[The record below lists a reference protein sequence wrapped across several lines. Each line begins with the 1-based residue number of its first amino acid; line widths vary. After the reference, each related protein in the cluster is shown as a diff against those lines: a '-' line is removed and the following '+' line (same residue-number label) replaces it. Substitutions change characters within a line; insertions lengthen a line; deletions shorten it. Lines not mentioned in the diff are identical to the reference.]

1 MKKSGAEGPTLLEHV
16 ARARGETRAPLAER
30 MRPERLEEVVG
41 QGHLLKEGGLLRT
54 AIENDR
60 LPSLILWGPPGV
72 GKTTLAQVIA
82 HRTRR
87 TFASLSAVLGG
98 LAELRAIV
106 AQAEEDRKY
115 RGRGTL
121 VFVDEIH
128 RFNKAQQDAFLP
140 HLEKGTLTL
149 IGATTENPSFS
160 VNAAI
165 LSRAKVLTLR
175 ALETRDIVALL
186 ERALGSAKA
195 GFAPHRPFSP
205 EALGRIAEA
214 AEGDARRALNLL
226 EATVELALLPAAAAP
241 TEAEG
246 ASPEP
251 GGPANAPL
259 ETSPNAQEPITE
271 QTLEE
276 WFSNEPNLGTR
287 LNYDRSGDQHYGA
300 ASALIKSLRGSD
312 PDAALYYFMRMLD
325 GGEDPNFLSRRM
337 IIFASEDVGNAD
349 PRALSVALDADAA
362 FRRLGLPEGVYPL
375 AHACLYLA
383 SCPKSGAVK
392 AAIARVREVI
402 EKTGSLPIP
411 TKLQNAPTQLHR
423 ELGHGQGYKYP
434 HDFPEG
440 FVPGETYLPERLLG
454 ERFYEPTP
462 HGLEKAIGERLER
475 IFRTRATKT

>member
-1 MKKSGAEGPTLLEHV
+1 VTKKAKIEGPTLLEH
-16 ARARGETRAPLAER
+16 AAGARGDGRAPLAER
-30 MRPERLEEVVG
+30 MRPERLDEVVG
-41 QGHLLKEGGLLRT
+41 QSHLLKEHGLLRT
-54 AIENDR
+54 AIESDR

-98 LAELRAIV
+98 LADLRAIV
-106 AQAEEDRKY
+106 SQAEEDRKF
-115 RGRGTL
+115 RGRSTL

-175 ALETRDIVALL
+175 PLETADILQLL
-186 ERALGSAKA
+186 ERALTSPKA
-195 GFAPHRPFSP
+195 GLLPHRPFSP
-205 EALGRIAEA
+205 EALRRIAEA

-226 EATVELALLPAAAAP
+226 EATVELGAAA
-241 TEAEG
+241 TESAAAGEESRAELSL
-246 ASPEP
+246 A
-251 GGPANAPL
+251 
-259 ETSPNAQEPITE
+259 PITE
-271 QTLEE
+271 ETLEE
-276 WFSNEPNLGTR
+276 WFSSDPNLGTR

-312 PDAALYYFMRMLD
+312 PDAALYYFLRMLD

-349 PRALSVALDADAA
+349 PRALTVALDADAA
-362 FRRLGLPEGVYPL
+362 FRRLGLPEGVFPL

-392 AAIARVREVI
+392 AAISRAREAI
-402 EKTGSLPIP
+402 ATTGSLPIP
-411 TKLQNAPTQLHR
+411 LKLQNAPTKLHS
-423 ELGHGQGYKYP
+423 ELGHGRGYQYP
-434 HDFPEG
+434 HDFAEG
-440 FVPGETYLPERLLG
+440 FVPGETYLPERLIG
-454 ERFYEPTP
+454 QRFYEPTA

-475 IFRTRATKT
+475 IFRTRAPKS